1 MGGEWREGGA
11 TGCSCQGVPRG
22 LGRIRAALM
31 EPWLCL
37 HPGWG
42 FALSDCPAHR
52 NHLLMLRS
60 SLSSLGHSA
69 WTLPLLSP
77 AFCTPCLSLDP
88 FRPAP
93 GSPLGCFCPS
103 QGLPPAHANI
113 WSIVYTA
120 SHPRCF
126 AKAQPGPEMR
136 GPVRN
141 TALLETCKTAQTS
154 LE

>member
-1 MGGEWREGGA
+1 MQLPGGA
-11 TGCSCQGVPRG
+11 PWSRADQGCLDGTVAVPPPRLGLCSFRLPSAPEPSPYAQKQLVVTGTLGLDPAPPQSRLTVP
-22 LGRIRAALM
+22 
-31 EPWLCL
+31 
-37 HPGWG
+37 
-42 FALSDCPAHR
+42 
-52 NHLLMLRS
+52 
-60 SLSSLGHSA
+60 
-69 WTLPLLSP
+69 
-77 AFCTPCLSLDP
+77 CTPCLSLDP